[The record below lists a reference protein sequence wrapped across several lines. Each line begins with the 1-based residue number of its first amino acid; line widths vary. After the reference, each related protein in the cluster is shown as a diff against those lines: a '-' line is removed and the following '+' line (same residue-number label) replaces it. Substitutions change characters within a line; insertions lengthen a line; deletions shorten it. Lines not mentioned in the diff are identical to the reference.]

1 MVVLFVAHHID
12 HLVDGVV
19 VETHLGS
26 TDILCHIHART
37 IGTEQQLL
45 VESLIGEVGPHTII
59 LMALEKTVGQ
69 SFLYFSLSFEVGLR
83 FVIDLIEAY
92 TEFLVSLIETGIYPV
107 VHLLPQGTHLGVVLL
122 PLHEHLM
129 GFLNER
135 SLLLG
140 FLLIHALSHE
150 FLNFLTVVLIEE
162 HVVVANEVIA
172 FLAAALRCFAITPFQ
187 PSQHRLTD
195 MNTAVVHDIGL
206 HYLVTVGCH
215 DLCQRPPKEVVAYM
229 S

>member
-1 MVVLFVAHHID
+1 
-12 HLVDGVV
+12 
-19 VETHLGS
+19 
-26 TDILCHIHART
+26 
-37 IGTEQQLL
+37 
-45 VESLIGEVGPHTII
+45 
-59 LMALEKTVGQ
+59 
-69 SFLYFSLSFEVGLR
+69 
-83 FVIDLIEAY
+83 
-92 TEFLVSLIETGIYPV
+92 
-107 VHLLPQGTHLGVVLL
+107 
-122 PLHEHLM
+122 M

-150 FLNFLTVVLIEE
+150 FLNLLTVVLIEE
-162 HVVVANEVIA
+162 HVVVANQMIA

-195 MNTAVVHDIGL
+195 MNSTVVHDIGL
-206 HYLVTVGCH
+206 HHLVTVGCH